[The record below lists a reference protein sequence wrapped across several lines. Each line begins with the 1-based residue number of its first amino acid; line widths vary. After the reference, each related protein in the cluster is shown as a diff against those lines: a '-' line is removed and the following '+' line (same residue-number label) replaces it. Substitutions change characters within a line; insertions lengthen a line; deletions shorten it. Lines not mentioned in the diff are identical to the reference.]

1 MEISLKLISKNFVK
15 LENDVI
21 EEVIE
26 KMYNKENLTYQ
37 MSNKI
42 MDDVIKQ
49 FKKLE
54 KFKDNE
60 YDTSVETNDKEESNK
75 SE

>member
-1 MEISLKLISKNFVK
+1 
-15 LENDVI
+15 
-21 EEVIE
+21 
-26 KMYNKENLTYQ
+26 

-42 MDDVIKQ
+42 MDDVVKQ

-60 YDTSVETNDKEESNK
+60 YDTSTETNDKEEGNK